1 MSLIALKRKYQ
12 EIKKNNNI
20 NNASVAPSSSNAIRS
35 MINTRGN
42 SKNFFIVP
50 ETSSSDKTKKTKS
63 AVLYAD
69 ENCDISGSTVTPP
82 DSCNIFNDRSISKSS
97 DYIERR
103 KQGCLRAETKP
114 RIHPSCS

>member
-1 MSLIALKRKYQ
+1 MSLIALKRKYE
-12 EIKKNNNI
+12 EIKKSNNI
-20 NNASVAPSSSNAIRS
+20 NKASVAHSSSNAIRS

-50 ETSSSDKTKKTKS
+50 ETSSSDQTRKTKS

-69 ENCDISGSTVTPP
+69 EKCDISGSETPP
-82 DSCNIFNDRSISKSS
+82 ESCNIFNDRSISKSS

-114 RIHPSCS
+114 RIYSTCS